1 MALNFNS
8 LLNGMFGAAK
18 ESLGEHWEGIKDV
31 ATTSFKS
38 LTMHLIDI
46 EKMKNEGSI
55 TEEKAAL
62 LIGFQ
67 KDAIKIAIATEKGL
81 SLLAAEA
88 ALNAALD
95 VVRNTVN
102 RAIGFP
108 IL

>member
-8 LLNGMFGAAK
+8 LLEQMVDAAK
-18 ESLGEHWEGIKDV
+18 ESLGKNWEGIKDV
-31 ATTSFKS
+31 AITSFKS
-38 LTMHLIDI
+38 LTLHLIEI
-46 EKMKNEGSI
+46 EKMRASGTI
-55 TEEKAAL
+55 TEEKACL
-62 LIGFQ
+62 LTGMQ

-102 RAIGFP
+102 RAIGFA

>member
-1 MALNFNS
+1 MTLNFNS
-8 LLNGMFGAAK
+8 LLGEMVGAAK
-18 ESLGEHWEGIKDV
+18 DSLGEHWEGIKDV

-38 LTMHLIDI
+38 LALHLTEI
-46 EKMKNEGSI
+46 EKMRENGSVS
-55 TEEKAAL
+55 EEKACL
-62 LIGFQ
+62 LIGMQ

-95 VVRNTVN
+95 VVRKTVN
-102 RAIGFP
+102 TAIGFA

>member
-8 LLNGMFGAAK
+8 LLKDMVSAAK
-18 ESLGEHWEGIKDV
+18 ESLGEHWVGIKDV

-38 LTMHLIDI
+38 LALHLVEI
-46 EKMKNEGSI
+46 EKMRVNGTI
-55 TEEKAAL
+55 TQEKAFL
-62 LIGFQ
+62 LTGMQ

-95 VVRNTVN
+95 VVRKAVNT
-102 RAIGFP
+102 AIGFA

>member
-1 MALNFNS
+1 MSLDFNS
-8 LLNGMFGAAK
+8 LFTDMVNAAK

-38 LTMHLIDI
+38 LAMHFVEI
-46 EKMKNEGSI
+46 EKMRVEGTISQ
-55 TEEKAAL
+55 EKACL
-62 LIGFQ
+62 LVGMQ
-67 KDAIKIAIATEKGL
+67 KDAVKIAIATEKGL

-95 VVRNTVN
+95 VVRAAVNT
-102 RAIGFP
+102 AIGFG